1 MSCFNKIK
9 RALETG
15 KGVRVIQEGDYLIIS
30 KDGTVLTRYNLMFVE
45 YSDNNTNG
53 FIDYWKCRLGIKD
66 SLKKKVVSKIGIPRR
81 SKKVCKTS

>member
-15 KGVRVIQEGDYLIIS
+15 KGVRVIQEGDYLVIS

-45 YSDNNTNG
+45 YSDNNTNE

-66 SLKKKVVSKIGIPRR
+66 SL
-81 SKKVCKTS
+81 